1 MLKREKLDLIAGRM
15 KARGILM
22 KDLAQMIG
30 RERNYVSVHLKKPLT
45 FTLGEIYTICEA
57 LDIEDE
63 RISEFFPREDK

>member
-1 MLKREKLDLIAGRM
+1 MLKREKLDLIAVRM

-30 RERNYVSVHLKKPLT
+30 RERNYVSVHLKNPLT

-57 LDIEDE
+57 LDIEYE

>member
-30 RERNYVSVHLKKPLT
+30 RERNYVSGH
-45 FTLGEIYTICEA
+45 
-57 LDIEDE
+57 
-63 RISEFFPREDK
+63 

>member
-15 KARGILM
+15 KARGILI

-30 RERNYVSVHLKKPLT
+30 RERNYVSGHLKKPME
-45 FTLGEIYTICEA
+45 FKLGEIYTICEA

-63 RISEFFPREDK
+63 RISEFFPREER